1 MLKKTSAV
9 KSKKTS
15 ITKKKPVVKTKT
27 TTVKKKVVKKAPIKK
42 TSKPLV
48 KKANQIVV
56 DIISDDNG
64 AKELM
69 PDFSSWSDFKK
80 EENYNREENND
91 LVEDNYEEA
100 TEEISNEEEVAHD
113 YDDSDDYDKQ
123 KKFFSD
129 WAQQITPQ
137 NSEEKPIVTPKKSVG
152 LYRRQAFFYLGAT
165 LILLL
170 AVAYFFLVKL
180 TVVIYPQGEEVKDYI
195 SFNVS
200 GQNSVASSTEPST
213 VNQSI
218 DGELKVIEVEAE
230 KTYQI
235 SAEEVVGESSG
246 SEVTGKVTLI
256 NNYTKAQPLVAT
268 TRLLSSDGKLFRLK
282 EAVNIPAGGTLVADV
297 YADKP
302 SPEMEIE
309 TPTKFTIPGLW
320 AGLQKDIYA
329 ESSEPLIYQ
338 AKVKRIVKQSD
349 LDRAKKDISEVLD
362 LKATN
367 DLKAITTDKIAVSK
381 SLNDE
386 LSAEFN
392 VKLGEEKSEFTVKAK
407 KKIIAAV
414 FSKDKVAEIAK
425 TKMAMIISDDKQ
437 LSDFNNNQITYDF
450 EEYNSDNNV
459 ASIRA
464 SFMGTVSLKSDS
476 SLIDPKK
483 LSGLNEEQIATYLK
497 SFPEIKDYKLEFW
510 PTFIKTAPNLP
521 DRITLKIAE

>member
-1 MLKKTSAV
+1 MPKKSQVV

-15 ITKKKPVVKTKT
+15 VIKKKPVVKTKT
-27 TTVKKKVVKKAPIKK
+27 AAPKKKIIKK
-42 TSKPLV
+42 TVSKKTVKPLT

-56 DIISDDNG
+56 DIISDDND

-80 EENYNREENND
+80 ENDFNNETEDNNLITDEEIAPEENN
-91 LVEDNYEEA
+91 
-100 TEEISNEEEVAHD
+100 EEIATTDD
-113 YDDSDDYDKQ
+113 YSDNDDYDKQ

-129 WAQQITPQ
+129 WAQQINPQ
-137 NSEEKPIVTPKKSVG
+137 DSEEKPVITPKKSVG

-180 TVVIYPQGEEVKDYI
+180 TVVISPQGEPIKDYI

-200 GQNSVASSTEPST
+200 DDVLATSTEVNT

-218 DGELKVIEVEAE
+218 DGELKIIEVEAE
-230 KTYQI
+230 KKYQI
-235 SAEEVVGESSG
+235 SAEEVVGDYSG

-268 TRLLSSDGKLFRLK
+268 TRLLSSDGKLFRLTN
-282 EAVNIPAGGTLVADV
+282 AVNIPAGGTLVADV
-297 YADKP
+297 YADKA
-302 SPEMEIE
+302 SPEMEID

-329 ESSEPLIYQ
+329 ENTEPLIYQ

-349 LDRAKKDISEVLD
+349 LDRAQKDISEVLD
-362 LKATN
+362 LKVAN

-381 SLNDE
+381 SLDGE
-386 LSAEFN
+386 LITEFDA
-392 VKLGEEKSEFTVKAK
+392 KLGEEKSEFTVKAK
-407 KKIIAAV
+407 KKIVAAI
-414 FSKDKVAEIAK
+414 FSRDKVAEIAK
-425 TKMAMIISDDKQ
+425 TKISMIISDDKQ
-437 LSDFNNNQITYDF
+437 LSDFNNNQITYDL
-450 EEYNSDNNV
+450 EEYNPENKI
-459 ASIRA
+459 ASVRA
-464 SFMGTVSLKSDS
+464 SFVGTISLKSDA
-476 SLIDPKK
+476 SLIDSKK
-483 LSGLNEEQIATYLK
+483 LAGLNEEQIGVYLK

-510 PTFIKTAPNLP
+510 PTFIRTAPNLP
-521 DRITLKIAE
+521 DRINLKIAE